1 MGQGSLKNHKKY
13 RNDFCSANNCKKCLI
28 VEINFFFAKCR
39 LHSVYGSL
47 SVNFNQGSLL
57 YEFQRIMFLTFLRHQ
72 RGIPKG
78 DFNHWFLSESL
89 TMSTV
94 NIFGGQDLQSP
105 IFDFYELFCWDIHSL
120 FCSNLLPIFLNTW
133 KNHWVPI
140 LSNVQ
145 PAVKTGTQLF
155 QQLGDTQKSQAF
167 LKGKN
172 CSGVRPSLFKKKKSV
187 FCANYFTLDSSSC
200 ADFLCSQ

>member
-1 MGQGSLKNHKKY
+1 MG
-13 RNDFCSANNCKKCLI
+13 
-28 VEINFFFAKCR
+28 
-39 LHSVYGSL
+39 L
-47 SVNFNQGSLL
+47 SVWILIKVLSCMNFKELC
-57 YEFQRIMFLTFLRHQ
+57 FFTFLRHQ
-72 RGIPKG
+72 RGIPKE
-78 DFNHWFLSESL
+78 DFNHWFLSENL
-89 TMSTV
+89 TISTI

-105 IFDFYELFCWDIHSL
+105 ILTFMNFFCWDMHSL

-140 LSNVQ
+140 LSNIQ

-155 QQLGDTQKSQAF
+155 QQLGDTQKSQVF
-167 LKGKN
+167 LKRKN

-187 FCANYFTLDSSSC
+187 FYANYFTLNLSSC